1 MKSLNSS
8 AVTLRLWLAVGA
20 RTHTHIVSK
29 GGVGDA
35 LHGLDVL
42 TMGVKGGR
50 VVLQSAPVRDA
61 AGSPLG
67 CRVCRLQ
74 RFGPGRGKSNT
85 RPYNY
90 IQAPCGYK
98 SSEKGEDI

>member
-1 MKSLNSS
+1 MSRR
-8 AVTLRLWLAVGA
+8 VILWLAMSERAVVPA
-20 RTHTHIVSK
+20 PALVAVVPAAPPTHIVSK
-29 GGVGDA
+29 GGVGYS
-35 LHGLDVL
+35 LHGLYLL

-74 RFGPGRGKSNT
+74 PVQRGRGASNT
-85 RPYNY
+85 RP
-90 IQAPCGYK
+90 
-98 SSEKGEDI
+98 

>member
-1 MKSLNSS
+1 MKSLNRS
-8 AVTLRLWLAVGA
+8 AVIMRLWLAAGA

-29 GGVGDA
+29 GGAGYA
-35 LHGLDVL
+35 LHGLDAL
-42 TMGVKGGR
+42 TIGVKGGR

-74 RFGPGRGKSNT
+74 LSKPGRGASNT

-90 IQAPCGYK
+90 RARK
-98 SSEKGEDI
+98 